1 MYTNLKLTNLKIAKN
16 SSRTISS
23 LRLDICLEWN
33 MENHLG
39 HCDMDWRLLAA
50 QRNYLI
56 RSYNVEKSASWPHVC
71 IRIPAL
77 KRCCFYSYTSDALT
91 KCSIRNSG

>member
-1 MYTNLKLTNLKIAKN
+1 MILILILNFKIIFYVYNLKLANIKIAEN
-16 SSRTISS
+16 SSRTIP
-23 LRLDICLEWN
+23 RIWLDICLEWI

-50 QRNYLI
+50 KRNYLI

-71 IRIPAL
+71 IRISPL
-77 KRCCFYSYTSDALT
+77 
-91 KCSIRNSG
+91 